1 MLEESHATHRD
12 GGSGRKLLPRQDVT
26 PLPCP
31 LPVPGSLP
39 WSLGWV
45 LQAHPLGCACY
56 VCVGRT
62 CPAGVVNSFSPC
74 GPNLPHLSLCPFK
87 LLAATP
93 FAEHSGQQP
102 HRPSWTQPV
111 TSRLPVCKKR
121 ICRERSVSM
130 TLFCPLCVPLHLQ
143 HPAGLP
149 KPSPFHLQSCD
160 RKALSESGSSVL
172 PRESEKDR

>member
-12 GGSGRKLLPRQDVT
+12 GGSGRKLPPRQDIP

-31 LPVPGSLP
+31 LPVLGSLP

-62 CPAGVVNSFSPC
+62 CPAGAVNSFSPC

-93 FAEHSGQQP
+93 FAETVAGSPTGLPGPSLSPPDSQVFAAPCVQEENP
-102 HRPSWTQPV
+102 QGEIGFCDIVLSPVCPASSPAPSWP
-111 TSRLPVCKKR
+111 P
-121 ICRERSVSM
+121 E
-130 TLFCPLCVPLHLQ
+130 
-143 HPAGLP
+143 
-149 KPSPFHLQSCD
+149 
-160 RKALSESGSSVL
+160 ALSL
-172 PRESEKDR
+172 PPPIL